1 MKRRQAQTEEEP
13 SRRES
18 TLSITRSSRSI
29 RRVLTIVQIVRK
41 QFGSQERG
49 RRSTVLKTR
58 TDDSRVSQAANRGGR
73 LGHARGRVLAV
84 WKEVHRG
91 VF

>member
-1 MKRRQAQTEEEP
+1 
-13 SRRES
+13 
-18 TLSITRSSRSI
+18 
-29 RRVLTIVQIVRK
+29 
-41 QFGSQERG
+41 
-49 RRSTVLKTR
+49 VLKTR